1 MTKENYNIILKVF
14 KDNKQLIKDH
24 KQNLL
29 NNATFKDLNVRLA
42 FDVWHST
49 LISREVKNNIMQY
62 GSSDELNDNH
72 YEKIKMILNNIVHYK
87 DFEEFEK
94 YNNLDQ
100 EDFKER
106 IEDNYIQEITLG
118 TYNGALDTFTKNIIN
133 NENIINTIITDM
145 RDIDFYNFFEDE
157 FIEENNIKTSNDW
170 ILLYTEFFEVFTLD
184 NSIYVMDK

>member
-1 MTKENYNIILKVF
+1 MNS
-14 KDNKQLIKDH
+14 
-24 KQNLL
+24 KQN
-29 NNATFKDLNVRLA
+29 
-42 FDVWHST
+42 
-49 LISREVKNNIMQY
+49 
-62 GSSDELNDNH
+62 
-72 YEKIKMILNNIVHYK
+72 EKIKMILNNIIHYK

-106 IEDNYIQEITLG
+106 IEDHYIHDITLG

-133 NENIINTIITDM
+133 NENIINTIITDI

-157 FIEENNIKTSNDW
+157 FIEENNIKTSSDW
-170 ILLYTEFFEVFTLD
+170 MLLYTEFYEVFTLG

>member
-1 MTKENYNIILKVF
+1 MNS
-14 KDNKQLIKDH
+14 
-24 KQNLL
+24 KQN
-29 NNATFKDLNVRLA
+29 
-42 FDVWHST
+42 
-49 LISREVKNNIMQY
+49 
-62 GSSDELNDNH
+62 
-72 YEKIKMILNNIVHYK
+72 EKIEIALNNIAHYK

-106 IEDNYIQEITLG
+106 MEDNYIQDITPG
-118 TYNGALDTFTKNIIN
+118 TYNGASDTFTKNIIN
-133 NENIINTIITDM
+133 NENIINTIITDI

-157 FIEENNIKTSNDW
+157 LIEENNIKTSNDW

>member
-1 MTKENYNIILKVF
+1 MNI
-14 KDNKQLIKDH
+14 
-24 KQNLL
+24 KQN
-29 NNATFKDLNVRLA
+29 
-42 FDVWHST
+42 
-49 LISREVKNNIMQY
+49 
-62 GSSDELNDNH
+62 
-72 YEKIKMILNNIVHYK
+72 EKIEMALNNIVHYK

-106 IEDNYIQEITLG
+106 TEDNYIQDITLG

-133 NENIINTIITDM
+133 NKNIINTIITDI

-157 FIEENNIKTSNDW
+157 FIKENNIKTSGDW

>member
-1 MTKENYNIILKVF
+1 MNI
-14 KDNKQLIKDH
+14 
-24 KQNLL
+24 KQN
-29 NNATFKDLNVRLA
+29 
-42 FDVWHST
+42 
-49 LISREVKNNIMQY
+49 
-62 GSSDELNDNH
+62 
-72 YEKIKMILNNIVHYK
+72 EKIKMILNNIIHYK

-106 IEDNYIQEITLG
+106 IEDNYIQDITPV
-118 TYNGALDTFTKNIIN
+118 TYNGASDTFTKNIIN
-133 NENIINTIITDM
+133 NENIINTIITDI

-170 ILLYTEFFEVFTLD
+170 LLLYTEFFEVFTLD

>member
-1 MTKENYNIILKVF
+1 MNIKEN
-14 KDNKQLIKDH
+14 
-24 KQNLL
+24 
-29 NNATFKDLNVRLA
+29 
-42 FDVWHST
+42 
-49 LISREVKNNIMQY
+49 
-62 GSSDELNDNH
+62 
-72 YEKIKMILNNIVHYK
+72 EKIEIALNNIVHYK

-106 IEDNYIQEITLG
+106 MEDNYIQDITPG
-118 TYNGALDTFTKNIIN
+118 TYNGASDTFTKNIIN
-133 NENIINTIITDM
+133 NENIINTIITDI

-157 FIEENNIKTSNDW
+157 LIEENNIKTSNDW

>member
-1 MTKENYNIILKVF
+1 MNS
-14 KDNKQLIKDH
+14 
-24 KQNLL
+24 KQN
-29 NNATFKDLNVRLA
+29 
-42 FDVWHST
+42 
-49 LISREVKNNIMQY
+49 
-62 GSSDELNDNH
+62 
-72 YEKIKMILNNIVHYK
+72 EKIKMILNNIIHYK
-87 DFEEFEK
+87 DFEEYEK

-170 ILLYTEFFEVFTLD
+170 LLLYTEFFEVFTLD

>member
-1 MTKENYNIILKVF
+1 MNI
-14 KDNKQLIKDH
+14 
-24 KQNLL
+24 KQN
-29 NNATFKDLNVRLA
+29 
-42 FDVWHST
+42 
-49 LISREVKNNIMQY
+49 
-62 GSSDELNDNH
+62 
-72 YEKIKMILNNIVHYK
+72 EKIKMILNNIIHYK

-106 IEDNYIQEITLG
+106 IEDNYIHDITLG
-118 TYNGALDTFTKNIIN
+118 TYNGASDTFTKNIIN
-133 NENIINTIITDM
+133 NENIINTIITDI

-170 ILLYTEFFEVFTLD
+170 LLLYTEFFKVFTLG